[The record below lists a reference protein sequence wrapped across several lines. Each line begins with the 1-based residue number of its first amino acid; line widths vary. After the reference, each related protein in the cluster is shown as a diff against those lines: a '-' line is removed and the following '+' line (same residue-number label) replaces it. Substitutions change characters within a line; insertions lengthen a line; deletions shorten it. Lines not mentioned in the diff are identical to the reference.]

1 MLEYSEIRVG
11 KIILYEDEPCEVLDN
26 HVARTQM
33 RKPQNQVKL
42 KNLISGRALNATF
55 HAADKVD
62 EAEIKK
68 LDYKFIY
75 ANRGEFWFCD
85 PTDPSNRFKIEE
97 AILGNA
103 AKYLKANEN
112 VTAIVW
118 DNDGEEKIIKIQLP
132 IKMEFTIK
140 EAPPSI
146 RGNTANGGGK
156 LVTLENGI
164 KISVPFFV
172 EAGDKIRV
180 NTETG
185 EYVERVSDT
194 K

>member
-62 EAEIKK
+62 QADIKK
-68 LDYKFIY
+68 RDIKFIY
-75 ANRGEFWFCD
+75 ANRGEYWFSNPND
-85 PTDPSNRFKIEE
+85 PKDRFKIEE
-97 AILGNA
+97 SIIGDAT
-103 AKYLKANEN
+103 KYLKANEN
-112 VTAIVW
+112 VTALVW
-118 DNDGEEKIIKIQLP
+118 DNDGEEKIIKISLP

-172 EAGDKIRV
+172 EAGDKIIV

-185 EYVERVSDT
+185 EYVERVG